1 MKAMVICLSNMA
13 IVAGTR
19 YMSILVL
26 LRPYCLWRG
35 VDDSEIYTSISFV
48 FLPGG
53 LWQIDRKDD
62 GENWYKSYMPTC
74 STKYFG
80 IPAVLT
86 RRNFEQPLW

>member
-26 LRPYCLWRG
+26 LPYCLRRG
-35 VDDSEIYTSISFV
+35 VDDSEIYTLISFV

-74 STKYFG
+74 SMKYFG

-86 RRNFEQPLW
+86 RNFEQPLS

>member
-1 MKAMVICLSNMA
+1 MA

-26 LRPYCLWRG
+26 LPYCLRRG
-35 VDDSEIYTSISFV
+35 VDDCEIYTLISFV
-48 FLPGG
+48 FLPDG

-74 STKYFG
+74 SMKYFG

-86 RRNFEQPLW
+86 RNFEQPLS

>member
-26 LRPYCLWRG
+26 LPYCLRRG
-35 VDDSEIYTSISFV
+35 VDDCEIYTLISFV

-74 STKYFG
+74 SMKYFG

-86 RRNFEQPLW
+86 RNFEQPLS